1 MALKTAEEYKESL
14 RKLKRPVYAGGRRIE
29 DVVDDPL
36 TRPHVN
42 AAAMTYAM
50 AHVPEFEDLL
60 TTTSHLSGEKI
71 NRFTHIHQST
81 DDLIKKVKMLR
92 AIGQNTGS
100 CFQRCVGF
108 DGLNAIYSVSYEID
122 QKYGTDYHARFLKF
136 LRYVQDNDLMS
147 DGAMTDP
154 KGDRSLAPSK
164 QSDPDQYVHVVDRSP
179 DGIVVRGAKVHQTG
193 AVNSHEIVVMPT
205 VAMGPEDKDYAVA
218 FAVPADLDGM
228 VYVFGRQTNDG
239 RRIEGTGLDVG
250 NREFGLVG
258 GEALI
263 VFNNVFVP
271 RERVFMCG
279 EYDFTGM
286 LVERFA
292 NYHRQNYGGCKG
304 GVSDVLVGATAALAE
319 YQGIAKASH
328 VRDKIAEMIHLTET
342 IFAGSISCSAEGIR
356 TLSGAYYPSTM
367 LANITKLNVTRNI
380 YEIARLAQDLA
391 GGFLAT
397 MPSEADLRHPEIGKY
412 VEKYFAGVAG
422 VPTEHRIRMCR
433 LIENMTGGTALVES
447 MHGAGSPQ
455 AQKVMI
461 LRQANLE
468 QKKRL
473 AKKLAGVKE

>member
-1 MALKTAEEYKESL
+1 
-14 RKLKRPVYAGGRRIE
+14 
-29 DVVDDPL
+29 
-36 TRPHVN
+36 
-42 AAAMTYAM
+42 
-50 AHVPEFEDLL
+50 
-60 TTTSHLSGEKI
+60 
-71 NRFTHIHQST
+71 
-81 DDLIKKVKMLR
+81 
-92 AIGQNTGS
+92 
-100 CFQRCVGF
+100 
-108 DGLNAIYSVSYEID
+108 
-122 QKYGTDYHARFLKF
+122 
-136 LRYVQDNDLMS
+136 
-147 DGAMTDP
+147 
-154 KGDRSLAPSK
+154 
-164 QSDPDQYVHVVDRSP
+164 
-179 DGIVVRGAKVHQTG
+179 
-193 AVNSHEIVVMPT
+193 
-205 VAMGPEDKDYAVA
+205 
-218 FAVPADLDGM
+218 
-228 VYVFGRQTNDG
+228 
-239 RRIEGTGLDVG
+239 
-250 NREFGLVG
+250 
-258 GEALI
+258 
-263 VFNNVFVP
+263 
-271 RERVFMCG
+271 MCG